1 MPTNPALAKRVR
13 SGLGWSLASTVG
25 NRLWSITSNIVLA
38 RILVPNDYGVF
49 AIAFLVLTLLQ
60 SVNEC
65 GVTVAVIRWA
75 GDPTPILGTAMV
87 IALGGSTVLFSAC
100 FLGAPSF
107 AEAVHSPN
115 AAPILRVLT
124 FGILLDGLSSIPSA
138 LLARQMRQKRRAL
151 IDGISLLIASVIS
164 VALATRGFGAW
175 SLAWGTLAGNAVA
188 TALLWNAS
196 PTSPR
201 PSWDAGHAK
210 VLLRT
215 GLPMAGASLMVLAML
230 NVDYVTVSR
239 LLGPKPLGFYV
250 LAFNVSSWLP
260 SLISASVRK
269 VSIPAF
275 SQVDVDDEQR
285 RRIFLQSL
293 RVIITVATLIGLLV
307 SALSSPIVRIMYG
320 TKWESSIAPLRWLAV
335 LGVIRVTLDFCYDYL
350 IAHGASRAVL
360 LSQAAWLAALIPAI
374 RIGAQIGGL
383 TGVGIAHVVVG
394 LCIALPAFFL
404 ALNTTG
410 IQPKK
415 VFHAVRLPAAATLCA
430 VGVGAASIATIESK
444 SSWKFGA
451 IPIAIVAYLIV
462 AVQPAEARLIARLL
476 RSALKGVQ
484 RA

>member
-1 MPTNPALAKRVR
+1 MATNPALAKRVR

-25 NRLWSITSNIVLA
+25 NRLWSIVSNIILA
-38 RILVPNDYGVF
+38 RILVPDDYGVF

-87 IALGGSTVLFSAC
+87 IAMGGSAILFSAC
-100 FLGAPSF
+100 FLGAATF
-107 AEAVHSPN
+107 AEAVHSPS

-124 FGILLDGLSSIPSA
+124 LGILLDGMSSIPSA

-151 IDGISLLIASVIS
+151 IDGIALVVASVMS
-164 VALATRGFGAW
+164 VVLATQGFGAW

-188 TALLWNAS
+188 TALLWSAS
-196 PTSPR
+196 PTRPR
-201 PSWDAGHAK
+201 PAWDTGHAR

-215 GLPMAGASLMVLAML
+215 GLPIAGASLMVLAML

-239 LLGPKPLGFYV
+239 LLGTRPLGFYV
-250 LAFNVSSWLP
+250 LAFNISSWLP

-275 SQVDVDDEQR
+275 SQVDLDDEQR

-293 RVIITVATLIGLLV
+293 RAIITAAALIGLLV

-360 LSQAAWLAALIPAI
+360 LSQAVWLAVLIPAI
-374 RIGAQIGGL
+374 RIGAQVGGL
-383 TGVGIAHVVVG
+383 TGVGIAHVTVG
-394 LCIALPAFFL
+394 ICIAIPAFFL
-404 ALNTTG
+404 ALGTTG
-410 IQPKK
+410 VQPKK
-415 VFHAVRLPAAATLCA
+415 VLNAVRLPAAATLCA
-430 VGVGAASIATIESK
+430 VGVGVAFNAFIGSRSP
-444 SSWKFGA
+444 WMFGG
-451 IPIAIVAYLIV
+451 ILLAIVVYFII
-462 AVQPAEARLIARLL
+462 AVQPAEARLMARRLHN
-476 RSALKGVQ
+476 ALKGTR